1 MSILKRSLLFIIY
14 FIVIIGLVFAIILAF
29 NNADNTNISQ
39 TKNSPEKSQSSQSV
53 TNNTQESGKSQAQTV
68 AGSTITTTITVSS
81 SGANANSTANQNTSQ
96 LSNTGPG
103 SVVTLFMVSSLIG
116 YFGYR
121 KILVRRW
128 LINNK

>member
-14 FIVIIGLVFAIILAF
+14 FMVIIGLVFAIILAF
-29 NNADNTNISQ
+29 NNADNTKISQ

-68 AGSTITTTITVSS
+68 AGSTITTTINVSS

-103 SVVTLFMVSSLIG
+103 SLILLFVGSSLVG
-116 YFGYR
+116 YFTYR
-121 KILVRRW
+121 QL
-128 LINNK
+128 LIKR